1 VMRQAP
7 SGVRGLPRRSA
18 DWARCSPVV
27 IHMNRQ
33 SQHAYGKH
41 TRFRGARRP
50 RGTLRYEIAE
60 GESRGPHLSGE
71 SKGSHLSDSFASRRD
86 ATPFRLIRLCPPRRA
101 KAIAQPQCPSFG
113 DGMSRRDSTPL
124 THASRDMWH
133 ARLAAAP
140 LVRPILPP
148 ALSKGKSTIDNS
160 LHVGKQILH
169 KIEFILKKYE

>member
-1 VMRQAP
+1 MRQAP

-27 IHMNRQ
+27 THMNRQ
-33 SQHAYGKH
+33 SQHAYRKH

-50 RGTLRYEIAE
+50 HGALRYEIAE
-60 GESRGPHLSGE
+60 GKSM
-71 SKGSHLSDSFASRRD
+71 GSQTSRRD
-86 ATPFRLIRLCPPRRA
+86 V
-101 KAIAQPQCPSFG
+101 
-113 DGMSRRDSTPL
+113 TPL

-133 ARLAAAP
+133 ACLAAAP
-140 LVRPILPP
+140 LVRPILPH
-148 ALSKGKSTIDNS
+148 ALSKGKTTIDNS